1 MGGDAVPEGV
11 IGELLRSAIERG
23 PSIVMITDGKGRI
36 IYVNRRFTE
45 VTGYASE
52 EVLGKTP
59 RVLQSGKTEA
69 HIYASLWETIKAGH
83 VWNGEILNRRKD
95 GSLFWEDE
103 HIAPICGVRGRVRY
117 FVMFGHDASARK
129 HMEEEASR
137 LLSENQ
143 RLVRKMMLVEQA
155 ERDHMAR
162 ELHDNL
168 GQYLAAIKTEAVR
181 MLTRMDGEHAE
192 LAACAGNIIADTE
205 ELFDLVHRL
214 TLRLQ
219 PDMIA
224 QMGLEAALQ
233 QLVGRWQMRTGV
245 HCELNLAPDLDGL
258 SNPVATATYCIVRES
273 LTNVLKHADAR
284 HVRIGI
290 RHMHQHGDGSVRIS
304 VCDDGIGLSPDIPE
318 HLGLGIVGM
327 RERATS
333 LGGRLWI
340 EGDDKRFCV
349 LAELPIHATNGTA

>member
-1 MGGDAVPEGV
+1 MPEEV
-11 IGELLRSAIERG
+11 IGDLLRSAIECG
-23 PSIVMITDGKGRI
+23 PSIVMITDGNGRI
-36 IYVNRRFTE
+36 IYVNQRFTE

-69 HIYASLWETIKAGH
+69 QVYASLWESIKAGRA
-83 VWNGEILNRRKD
+83 WNGEILNRRKD

-103 HIAPICGVRGRVRY
+103 HIAPIRDAGGEIRY
-117 FVMFGHDASARK
+117 FILFGNDASARK
-129 HMEEEASR
+129 HIEEEAGR

-205 ELFDLVHRL
+205 ALFDLVHRL

-224 QMGLEAALQ
+224 QVGLEAALQ
-233 QLVGRWQMRTGV
+233 QLVGRWQMRAGV
-245 HCELNLAPDLDGL
+245 HCDLSLARDLDGL
-258 SNPVATATYCIVRES
+258 PNPVATVAYSIVRES
-273 LTNVLKHADAR
+273 LTNVLRHADAR
-284 HVRIGI
+284 HVDVGI
-290 RHMHQHGDGSVRIS
+290 QYMHQHGGSSLRIS
-304 VCDDGIGLSPDIPE
+304 VCDDGIGLSPDMPE

-349 LAELPIHATNGTA
+349 LAELPIHATNGAA